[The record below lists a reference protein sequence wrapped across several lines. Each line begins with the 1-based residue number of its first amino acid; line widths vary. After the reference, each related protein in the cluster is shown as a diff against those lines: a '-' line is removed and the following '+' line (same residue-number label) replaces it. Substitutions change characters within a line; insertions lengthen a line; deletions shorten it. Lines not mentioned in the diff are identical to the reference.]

1 MQNTN
6 MDGMTSMENFRPER
20 ADRTDSASA
29 GPLEGVVVA
38 DFSRV
43 LAGPYCTMLLADLG
57 ATVIKVEAPVGDD
70 TRLWIPPHRDGVS
83 TYYLAVNRNKQS
95 IVLDLKDQDDLE
107 TAYQIIDRAD
117 VFVENF
123 KPGGLTQFGLDAESV
138 AERWP
143 HLIHTSITGFG
154 TAGGASMPGY
164 DLLAQAVSGMMHVTG
179 SQDGPP
185 QRTGVAIFD
194 VIAGL
199 HAAVGILASLLD
211 RGRTSQGQHVSL
223 NLLSS
228 ALSSLVNQTEGAVA
242 CGNDPMRM
250 GNEHPS
256 LFPYGPFRANDR
268 EIVICC
274 GNDSQFRRMVDC
286 LGRGDLADDA
296 RFATVEAR
304 NANRV
309 ELRTAMEAALDA
321 ATAEEWFARLQAV
334 GVPCSPI
341 LTVKEGVQFAE
352 DLGLEPVVETGL
364 GDDAVPT
371 VRNPIGLSRTPL
383 RYDKA
388 PPALGADG
396 DAVEQWIR
404 HTPAHPASA
413 TRDELR
419 EKAAL

>member
-1 MQNTN
+1 
-6 MDGMTSMENFRPER
+6 MDNFRSER

-57 ATVIKVEAPVGDD
+57 ATVIKVEAPAGDD
-70 TRLWIPPHRDGVS
+70 TRRWIPPHRNGVS

-95 IVLDLKDQDDLE
+95 VVLDLKDQDDLE

-123 KPGGLTQFGLDAESV
+123 KPGGLKQFGLDADSV
-138 AERWP
+138 AARWP

-154 TAGGASMPGY
+154 TEGGASMPGY

-185 QRTGVAIFD
+185 QRAGVAIFD
-194 VIAGL
+194 VVAGL
-199 HAAVGILASLLD
+199 HAAVGILAALVD
-211 RGRTSQGQHVSL
+211 RGRTAQGQHVSL

-242 CGNDPMRM
+242 GGNDPMRM

-256 LFPYGPFRANDR
+256 LFPYGPFQANDR

-274 GNDSQFRRMVDC
+274 GNDSQFRRMMEC
-286 LGRGDLADDA
+286 IGRGDLADDE
-296 RFATVEAR
+296 RFATMEVR
-304 NANRV
+304 NANRDA
-309 ELRTAMEAALDA
+309 LRAAMEAALNA
-321 ATAEEWFARLQAV
+321 ATAEEWFERLQNV

-341 LTVKEGVQFAE
+341 LTVKEGVQFAD
-352 DLGLEPVVETGL
+352 DLGLDPVADAGMGE
-364 GDDAVPT
+364 DAVPT
-371 VRNPIGLSRTPL
+371 VRNPIGLSRSAI

-388 PPALGADG
+388 PPALGADYE
-396 DAVEQWIR
+396 AVQEWIR
-404 HTPAHPASA
+404 GTAPRAGEQA
-413 TRDELR
+413 TQKER

>member
-1 MQNTN
+1 MHNN
-6 MDGMTSMENFRPER
+6 RPET
-20 ADRTDSASA
+20 AGHHEGASA
-29 GPLEGVVVA
+29 GPLSGVVVA

-57 ATVIKVEAPVGDD
+57 ATVIKVEAPAGDD

-95 IVLDLKDQDDLE
+95 IVLDLKNKDDLD

-123 KPGGLTQFGLDAESV
+123 KPGGLKQFGLDAESV

-154 TAGGASMPGY
+154 TEGGASMPGY

-185 QRTGVAIFD
+185 QRAGVAIFD
-194 VIAGL
+194 VVAGL
-199 HAAVGILASLLD
+199 HAAVGILASLVD
-211 RGRTSQGQHVSL
+211 RNRTAQGQHVSL

-256 LFPYGPFRANDR
+256 LFPYGPFQAHDR

-274 GNDSQFRRMVDC
+274 GNDSQFRRMVQC

-296 RFATVEAR
+296 RFATMVMR
-304 NANRV
+304 NANRDD
-309 ELRTAMEAALDA
+309 LRAAMEAALDA
-321 ATAEEWFARLQAV
+321 ATAEEWFERLQKV

-341 LTVKEGVQFAE
+341 LTVKEGVQFAD
-352 DLGLEPVVETGL
+352 DLGLEPIADAGVGA
-364 GDDAVPT
+364 DAVPT
-371 VRNPIGLSRTPL
+371 VRNPIGMSRTPL

-396 DAVEQWIR
+396 AEVQEWIR
-404 HTPAHPASA
+404 RTPAHSDAA
-413 TRDELR
+413 AHHHTR

>member
-1 MQNTN
+1 MHSARTE
-6 MDGMTSMENFRPER
+6 DLDR
-20 ADRTDSASA
+20 AETTAS
-29 GPLEGVVVA
+29 GPLAGVVVA

-95 IVLDLKDQDDLE
+95 IVLDLKNADDLE
-107 TAYQIIDRAD
+107 TAYEIIDRAD

-138 AERWP
+138 AQRWP
-143 HLIHTSITGFG
+143 HLIHASITGFG
-154 TAGGASMPGY
+154 TEGGASMPGY

-194 VIAGL
+194 VVAGL
-199 HAAVGILASLLD
+199 HAAVGILASLHD

-228 ALSSLVNQTEGAVA
+228 ALSGLVNQTEGAVA

-256 LFPYGPFRANDR
+256 LFPYGPFQASDR

-274 GNDSQFRRMVDC
+274 GNDSQFRRMVTC
-286 LGRGDLADDA
+286 LGRDDLADDE
-296 RFATVEAR
+296 RYSTVKAR
-304 NANRV
+304 NANRTQ
-309 ELRTAMEAALDA
+309 LRFEMESALADA
-321 ATAEEWFARLQAV
+321 NAETWFARLQKA

-341 LTVKEGVQFAE
+341 LTVKEGVQFADE
-352 DLGLEPVVETGL
+352 LGLQPVVETGV
-364 GDDAVPT
+364 GPAAVPT
-371 VRNPIGLSRTPL
+371 VRNPIGLSRTPA

-388 PPALGADG
+388 PPALGEDGADVRDWLRITEPRS
-396 DAVEQWIR
+396 DADDH
-404 HTPAHPASA
+404 HTHPERERAAS
-413 TRDELR
+413 
-419 EKAAL
+419 